1 MQLEELARLRHGCYR
16 LFAALLLY
24 PDAER
29 RANLVV
35 AARALQLESDSLA
48 AFAFFAPWQRLLTT
62 LDGLTENEMG
72 EMEDTYVRLFSSHA
86 GGAVCQASESCHLDP
101 RGQAAGW
108 IAAQLEHEYAAA
120 GLMLLPTAQELPDHA
135 AVELEFMAFLCDQE
149 AQAWDAA
156 ALAAGLQMLERQ
168 GAFLEQH
175 LGRWFPTFARHLAV
189 TEGAGLYAVIAD
201 AAHTFIY
208 HDQELTTL
216 LWQRMRCQRNAV

>member
-1 MQLEELARLRHGCYR
+1 MELEELARLRQGCYR
-16 LFAALLLY
+16 LFSALFLY

-35 AARALQLESDSLA
+35 VARELLVESDSLA
-48 AFAFFAPWQRLLTT
+48 AFAFFGPWQRLLTT
-62 LDGLTENEMG
+62 LDGLTENEMR
-72 EMEDTYVRLFSSHA
+72 EMEATYVRLFSSHA

-101 RGQAAGW
+101 RGQAVGW
-108 IAAQLEHEYAAA
+108 IAAQLEREYAAA
-120 GLMLLPTAQELPDHA
+120 GLMLSPTAQELPDHA

-168 GAFLEQH
+168 GAFLKQH
-175 LGRWFPTFARHLAV
+175 LGQWFPTCARHLAV
-189 TEGAGLYAVIAD
+189 TEGAGIYAIVAD
-201 AAHTFIY
+201 AAHTFLY

-216 LWQRMRCQRNAV
+216 IWERMRCAGSAA